1 MMSAQATSH
10 SEHPLV
16 VVTDDELPMREAL
29 RDLLESVGLHVE
41 LFSSGAEMLRASLL
55 KSANCLVLDIR
66 LPGMSGLELQRRLAD
81 VDVHVPVI
89 FMTGHGDIPMTVN
102 AMKAGAVD
110 FLTKPFRDQDMIDAV
125 MAAVACD
132 RDRRRGAERTAELQS
147 RFATL
152 TAREREVMRLVTQGL
167 MNKQV
172 AGRLSRSEI
181 TVKVHRQRMMR
192 KMGVRTLADLVRA
205 ATELGLHSQGSR
217 S

>member
-1 MMSAQATSH
+1 
-10 SEHPLV
+10 
-16 VVTDDELPMREAL
+16 L

-41 LFSSGAEMLRASLL
+41 LFGSGAEMLGASLL

-66 LPGMSGLELQRRLAD
+66 LPGMSGLELQQRLAD

-125 MAAVACD
+125 MAAVARD

-152 TAREREVMRLVTQGL
+152 TPRESEVMRLVTQGL

-205 ATELGLHSQGSR
+205 ATELGLHSQGSW